1 MTLSDDRRAEISRFL
16 RLRRARLQPADV
28 SLPPG
33 RRRRTPGLRRQEVAA
48 LAGVST
54 EWYTWLEQGRD
65 VRASEEALRRIA
77 GALRLEPGEI
87 RHLLTLAGYGRVD
100 HRRASAPVQ
109 VAGEHLRRLLD
120 QLDPCPA
127 WVLGARWDF
136 LAWNRSATWIHGDLD
151 AMADLERN
159 AAWQMFL
166 GPRMRRILVNWERH
180 AEAIVT
186 LLRAAHA
193 NYVDDAWF
201 NEIVEVLRAGSPEF
215 AALWTAHVLHPY
227 QDGMKEYDHPEA
239 GRLAFEYTLLHV
251 TDERFASLSLVTYLP
266 VAGSDTHQKLKALAA
281 RSTQEIRK
289 RPAGVT
295 SGVPS
300 V

>member
-1 MTLSDDRRAEISRFL
+1 VA
-16 RLRRARLQPADV
+16 
-28 SLPPG
+28 SL
-33 RRRRTPGLRRQEVAA
+33 AA
-48 LAGVST
+48 VST

-65 VRASEEALRRIA
+65 VRASEETLRRIA
-77 GALRLEPGEI
+77 GALRLEPGET

-100 HRRASAPVQ
+100 DRRSSAPVH
-109 VAGEHLRRLLD
+109 VVGEHLRRLLD

-151 AMADLERN
+151 AMGDLERN
-159 AAWQMFL
+159 AAYQMFL
-166 GPRMRRILVNWERH
+166 GERMRRILVEWERH

-186 LLRAAHA
+186 LLRGAHA

-201 NEIVEVLRAGSPEF
+201 HEIVEVLLTDSPEF
-215 AALWTAHVLHPY
+215 AALWAAHVLHPY
-227 QDGMKEYDHPEA
+227 QDGMKEYHHPEA

-266 VAGSDTHQKLKALAA
+266 VAGSGTHEKLKALAA
-281 RSTQEIRK
+281 EDS
-289 RPAGVT
+289 AVT
-295 SGVPS
+295 TPMMSGRNAHFS
-300 V
+300 MLHDGR